1 MGKVLLKIWGTK
13 TNHSRLRESRL
24 LAANFLVKMMLLHYQ
39 KKIHCYSI
47 KCPRHHD
54 VRPRN
59 IKVPQKPER
68 VILLD
73 SYTHYYFVVVLLQ
86 IFFLFFMSSYLV
98 IFLCRR
104 HVFGF
109 TSSVESFA
117 LISSRL
123 SSVPGRGLVINTH
136 TAKLALSRRPINYKE
151 LDIICMPQLTRHVIH
166 AASTKSDILYEPR

>member
-59 IKVPQKPER
+59 IKVP
-68 VILLD
+68 LLN

-86 IFFLFFMSSYLV
+86 IFFLSSYLV

-151 LDIICMPQLTRHVIH
+151 LDIICMPQLTRHAMH
-166 AASTKSDILYEPR
+166 AKSTKSDTLYEPR